1 MIQKNPDRMAISP
14 STHSQPCDCPRK
26 PPTMGPIVGPRDGQ
40 RAKMAMASPLSEAGN
55 TSAITPPAFV
65 NGDDPKAPAKN
76 RIRRR
81 VWMFCAPAA
90 PALKAVKPP

>member
-1 MIQKNPDRMAISP
+1 MIQRKPDRIAISP
-14 STHSQPCDCPRK
+14 STHFQPCDCPRK
-26 PPTMGPIVGPRDGQ
+26 PPTIGPIVGPRDGQ
-40 RAKMAMASPLSEAGN
+40 RAKIAMARPRSDAGN

-65 NGDDPKAPAKN
+65 KGDEPKAPAKK
-76 RIRRR
+76 RMRRS